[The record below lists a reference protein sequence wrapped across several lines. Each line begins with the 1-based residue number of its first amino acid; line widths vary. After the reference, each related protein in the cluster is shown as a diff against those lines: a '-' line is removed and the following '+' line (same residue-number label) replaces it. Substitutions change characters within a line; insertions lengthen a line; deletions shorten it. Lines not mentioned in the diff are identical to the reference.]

1 MNKKRR
7 KFLIDRPVQLGMV
20 FRMLGQWMAFLAAV
34 VCALPLFR
42 AIVLGDIATPLNERL
57 HNAGVDFV
65 IVLVV
70 FLLLLPYFI
79 YDSFKMTNRFA
90 GPMYRL
96 HQQIKALSTGEP
108 QRPINFRKNDYWQEV
123 AKDFNAMIE
132 RLKEQETH
140 EAAPEEEFAAT

>member
-1 MNKKRR
+1 MSKKRR

-20 FRMLGQWMAFLAAV
+20 FRMLGQWMAFLMAV

-57 HNAGVDFV
+57 HTAGVDSA

-70 FLLLLPYFI
+70 FLLLLPYFV

-96 HQQIKALSTGEP
+96 HQTIKSLAAGESATP
-108 QRPINFRKNDYWQEV
+108 LKFRDGDYWQEV
-123 AKDFNAMIE
+123 AQDFNAMVE
-132 RLKEQETH
+132 RLGEEKSP
-140 EAAPEEEFAAT
+140 EAAPEEEFASA

>member
-1 MNKKRR
+1 MSKKRR

-20 FRMLGQWMAFLAAV
+20 LRMLGQWMAFLMAV

-42 AIVLGDIATPLNERL
+42 AIMLGDIATPLNVRL
-57 HNAGVDFV
+57 QQAGVDSV

-96 HQQIKALSTGEP
+96 HQTIKALAAGEP
-108 QRPINFRKNDYWQEV
+108 QSPLNFRKNDYWQEV
-123 AKDFNAMIE
+123 AQDFNALVE
-132 RLKEQETH
+132 RLNERP
-140 EAAPEEEFAAT
+140 APEPAREEDFAAT